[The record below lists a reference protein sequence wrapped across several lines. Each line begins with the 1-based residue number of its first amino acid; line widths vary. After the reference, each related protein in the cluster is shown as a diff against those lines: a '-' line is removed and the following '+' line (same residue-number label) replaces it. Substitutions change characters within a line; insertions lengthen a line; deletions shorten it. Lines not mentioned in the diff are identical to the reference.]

1 MKSKSPIQGSLLEA
15 LIQLN
20 PDSSKTTLR
29 SWIKEGRIRVDG
41 IIMKQAD
48 TMVEKGQI
56 VELSAKQKFLEEGNF
71 KIIFEDR
78 YLVAIEKPQGLL
90 SVASNFDAQNTAH
103 RYLKN
108 KYGNVKIVHRLDQGT
123 SGVMVFAREEEAA
136 ARLKKTFRDHKLI
149 RKYHALVEGK
159 LEGEGTWEDY
169 LLEDDKYYVHVVD
182 EDTDKAEKAITHYK
196 AIKRAKGFTL
206 VEFTLETGK
215 KNQIRVQSANQ
226 GFPLLGDKKYGAKS
240 DPLGRLALHASY
252 LEIPHPYTRKPLKL
266 HSPIP
271 PNFKRVVGV

>member
-29 SWIKEGRIRVDG
+29 SWVKEGRIRVDG
-41 IIMKQAD
+41 IIIKQAD
-48 TMVEKGQI
+48 TMVEKGQV
-56 VELSAKQKFLEEGNF
+56 VELAAKQKFLEEGGF

-123 SGVMVFAREEEAA
+123 SGVMVFAREEEASV
-136 ARLKKTFRDHKLI
+136 RLKKTFRDHKLI
-149 RKYHALVEGK
+149 RRYHAIVEGK
-159 LEGEGTWEDY
+159 LEGEGTWVDFLFED
-169 LLEDDKYYVHVVD
+169 EKYYVHVVD
-182 EDTDKAEKAITHYK
+182 EDTEDAERAITHYK
-196 AIKRAKGFTL
+196 AIKRTRGYTL
-206 VEFTLETGK
+206 VEFILQTGK

-226 GFPLLGDKKYGAKS
+226 GHPLLGDKKYGAKS

-266 HSPIP
+266 VSPLP
-271 PNFKRVVGV
+271 PNFKRIVGV

>member
-1 MKSKSPIQGSLLEA
+1 MKSKSPIQGSVLEA

-29 SWIKEGRIRVDG
+29 SWIKEGRIRVNG
-41 IIMKQAD
+41 ILIRQAD
-48 TMVEKGQI
+48 TPIEKGQSI
-56 VELSAKQKFLEEGNF
+56 ELSAKQKFVEDGGF

-90 SVASNFDAQNTAH
+90 SVASNFDTQNTAH
-103 RYLKN
+103 RFLKN

-136 ARLKKTFRDHKLI
+136 NRLKKTFRDHKLI
-149 RKYHALVEGK
+149 RRYHALVEGK
-159 LEGEGTWEDY
+159 LSQDGSWEDY
-169 LLEDDKYYVHVVD
+169 LLEDDKYYVHVVSK
-182 EDTDKAEKAITHYK
+182 ETEGAEKAITHYK
-196 AIKRAKGFTL
+196 GIKTAKGVTL
-206 VEFTLETGK
+206 VEFTLETGR
-215 KNQIRVQSANQ
+215 KNQIRVQSAHH
-226 GFPLLGDKKYGAKS
+226 GFPLLGDKKYKAKS

-266 HSPIP
+266 HSPLP